1 MEENK
6 IYDIEENILLEETM
20 MTQKDLD
27 LELEEEEISETIKLD
42 YTLESPQERNDLV
55 KKIVETSPPEAL
67 TPRYLE
73 IMADYII
80 FAMEKEERKQK
91 NILTDNHMITVN
103 KRETSFEGLIGKL
116 ENGENGIYSMIS
128 NDKNIIFMPK
138 IGIEPEDIESI
149 PELKSLVETIEQ
161 VEKMEKAATGKRR
174 FLLRKQLIEL
184 RQNQYIIKNSYK
196 RPIYFMNATK
206 SINTMKFEENISISD
221 NGVAEDAGL
230 ISLFDPAHIST
241 LLCSYTKIKESSW
254 GDFSSDSYYLMY
266 DLDNLVESTLKED
279 YPLYYDIVIHKIDGK
294 KNIEIQELL
303 QEKYGTTHSVEYISS
318 LWRKKIPKL
327 LAEKEQEN
335 YLEWYYT
342 YKEKGTWKR
351 CSKCGEYKLANNK
364 FFSKNGASKDGFYSI
379 CKSCR
384 NSKNRKAVL

>member
-20 MTQKDLD
+20 MTQKD